1 MIETQPKK
9 VKDLLKIKTIEPVK
23 AAPPAKPAHEE
34 DLLVISHILLEEKN
48 F

>member
-23 AAPPAKPAHEE
+23 AALLAKPAHEE